1 MSAER
6 LEYLRAQIRAE
17 CISQGEVLELQ
28 GLADEIEPGDVEL
41 LEWAGVPEDVAHVA
55 LQQRRRA
62 TRVREIMRQ
71 HSPDDSW
78 DGDLCDDVPGDHK
91 RWLLV
96 ERNQGAAAA
105 AQPVYLS
112 THDSPHDVEE
122 YSLNQEYPH
131 DWHPIAVVNLD
142 TGEVHQIEV
151 VSTFEFDPAI
161 EPEIVQTVPHP
172 ERAEN
177 RPCFGCGK
185 EIQAGQLY
193 LVKAPFHIRCAPK
206 ENP

>member
-1 MSAER
+1 MSLNDE
-6 LEYLRAQIRAE
+6 LRA
-17 CISQGEVLELQ
+17 
-28 GLADEIEPGDVEL
+28 LAASKAADDTRDPLV
-41 LEWAGVPEDVAHVA
+41 
-55 LQQRRRA
+55 QRRRA
-62 TRVREIMRQ
+62 ARIREIMRE
-71 HSPDDSW
+71 HSPDYSW

-112 THDSPHDVEE
+112 THDSPHDAEQ
-122 YSLNQEYPH
+122 YSLNQECPD

-151 VSTFEFDPAI
+151 VRTFEYDPAI

-172 ERAEN
+172 VRAEH
-177 RPCFGCGK
+177 RPCAAKCGK
-185 EIQAGQLY
+185 PIQRGQLY
-193 LVKAPFHIRCAPK
+193 IARDVPFHIGCAPK
-206 ENP
+206 ENA